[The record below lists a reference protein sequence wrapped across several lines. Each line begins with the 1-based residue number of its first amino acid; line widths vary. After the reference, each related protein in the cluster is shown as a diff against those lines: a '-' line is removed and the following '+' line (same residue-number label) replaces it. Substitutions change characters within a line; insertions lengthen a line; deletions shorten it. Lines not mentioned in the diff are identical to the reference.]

1 MQHDR
6 HNELAAPT
14 ARRPWNT
21 PRVIL
26 SELTETQKFPNTL
39 ESPSTAFGG
48 GGVLTNQG
56 PS

>member
-1 MQHDR
+1 MLNDHYD
-6 HNELAAPT
+6 EPASPMV
-14 ARRPWNT
+14 RRPWNA

-26 SELTETQKFPNTL
+26 SEIDDTQKFPNSL
-39 ESPSTAFGG
+39 ESPPTAFGG